1 MSTRPIE
8 AIFGALLAETA
19 SRVTS
24 GHGPFGAAILLPERE
39 PILGFNTVTLVHD
52 PTAHAEINAI
62 RDACALLGSHSLAG
76 ATLLATSEPC
86 PMCLTAAMWAR
97 LDHVYYAATIADA
110 AAAGFDDT
118 AFYQQVTEGPADFT
132 YTHVP
137 HPDRLLPF
145 RTWTELEDKIPY

>member
-1 MSTRPIE
+1 MSTRPIDV
-8 AIFGALLAETA
+8 IFGELITETA

-24 GHGPFGAAILLPERE
+24 GYGPFGAAVLLPEGE
-39 PILGFNTVTLVHD
+39 TISGFNSVTISHD

-62 RDACALLGSHSLAG
+62 RAACALLGSHSLAG

-118 AFYQQVTEGPADFT
+118 AFYQQVSEGPADFR
-132 YTHVP
+132 YTHIP

-145 RTWTELEDKIPY
+145 TTWTEYDEKVPY

>member
-1 MSTRPIE
+1 MSTQPIV
-8 AIFGALLAETA
+8 AIFGDLLAETA
-19 SRVTS
+19 SRVIS
-24 GHGPFGAAILLPERE
+24 GHGPFGAAILLPERD

-62 RDACALLGSHSLAG
+62 RAACALLGSHSLAG

-145 RTWTELEDKIPY
+145 RTWMELEDKILY